1 MVTVEGQ
8 TDSSDGLVAVEVLAP
23 LSSDALV
30 RTRTFGD
37 IANAETVCPSGTVIR
52 YVVMYIGWR
61 IIDYR

>member
-8 TDSSDGLVAVEVLAP
+8 LTRMGWL
-23 LSSDALV
+23 LSRFWHPYLPMRLHV
-30 RTRTFGD
+30 GTRTFGD